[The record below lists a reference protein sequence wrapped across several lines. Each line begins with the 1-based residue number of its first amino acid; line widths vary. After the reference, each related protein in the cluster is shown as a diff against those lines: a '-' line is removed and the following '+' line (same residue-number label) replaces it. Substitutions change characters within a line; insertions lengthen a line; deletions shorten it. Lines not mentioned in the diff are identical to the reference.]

1 MTQEERRIYLI
12 RELQREMPQY
22 GSIAIPDTGDKQ
34 WRLLRSLFNVRPP
47 YPASK
52 DFLKVQDEYL
62 SEMIR
67 QRGVTVASDL
77 PRIKGDPKITLWQG
91 DITTLRCDCKRSQQR
106 PVGVLAALPFLHRQH
121 DSLAFRRP
129 ASDQVQRDDAGAR
142 A

>member
-22 GSIAIPDTGDKQ
+22 GSIAIPDTGDEQ

-62 SEMIR
+62 SEMVR
-67 QRGVTVASDL
+67 QRGVTAASDL

-91 DITTLRCDCKRSQQR
+91 DITTLR
-106 PVGVLAALPFLHRQH
+106 
-121 DSLAFRRP
+121 
-129 ASDQVQRDDAGAR
+129 
-142 A
+142 